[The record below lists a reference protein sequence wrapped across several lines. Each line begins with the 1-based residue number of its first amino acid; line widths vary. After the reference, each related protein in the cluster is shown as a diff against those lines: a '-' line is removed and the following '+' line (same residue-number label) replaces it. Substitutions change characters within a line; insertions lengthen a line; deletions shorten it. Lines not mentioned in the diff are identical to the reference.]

1 MTLLHLRFLILKA
14 QIDIR
19 SSLQCKWCQ
28 TTVVYGVSQRLKC
41 FITEI
46 LSARKGDFFEKCE
59 FFGKSHIIIYSK
71 SWILKFWITTITV
84 KNPP

>member
-1 MTLLHLRFLILKA
+1 MDFEILDSYMTLLHLRFLILKA

-46 LSARKGDFFEKCE
+46 LSARKGDF
-59 FFGKSHIIIYSK
+59 
-71 SWILKFWITTITV
+71 LKNENSLENLNFRGF
-84 KNPP
+84 